1 MIIYYLHTNSIFL
14 CFGRNLIT
22 QNTGALDC
30 FPVCIQVDAL
40 VSYFCL
46 FKSLKF
52 LVGPSTFIPIHSIPI
67 THSIPSSADFKLQIL
82 LSWGFIVPERSLKM
96 LTCPHSRL
104 QCQNKNTRLWIYIAV
119 NWLVCHHSV
128 KTDTVENRNYQ
139 WKYSVYD
146 FYSCNKEINLAT
158 WIYSLV
164 CTELL
169 WMQDGTKSFWWV
181 KLLFWGFQVYYFFSC
196 MFWVVKLYKSKLQKI
211 EIFTKVP
218 IAEYFLHVY
227 YIQRVPVCFA
237 HTS

>member
-1 MIIYYLHTNSIFL
+1 MSVSFDQVAECLINDNYQHSREFLPWYLKLIHKYIYTTQLIVVTGAGSDPWSVLTGSNADHNILLTTFRLFVILVRVIIYYLHTIFVFL
-14 CFGRNLIT
+14 CFGHNLIT
-22 QNTGALDC
+22 ENTRALDC

-128 KTDTVENRNYQ
+128 KTDKSLKIGIINENILYMT
-139 WKYSVYD
+139 S
-146 FYSCNKEINLAT
+146 ILA
-158 WIYSLV
+158 I
-164 CTELL
+164 
-169 WMQDGTKSFWWV
+169 
-181 KLLFWGFQVYYFFSC
+181 
-196 MFWVVKLYKSKLQKI
+196 
-211 EIFTKVP
+211 
-218 IAEYFLHVY
+218 
-227 YIQRVPVCFA
+227 RR
-237 HTS
+237 